1 MKSGPSSSQS
11 GKERVASSPAAGS
24 QSSHLSWQC
33 YRASI
38 FHRNKSSSGVCPVG
52 MAKVSSSFVDLS
64 SPKPVFWHTVGTD
77 IVKNE
82 VRHCQMFT
90 LSLSSKYSQ
99 NLNCNFMLPVGRHW
113 LWACTLLLY
122 HHYL

>member
-52 MAKVSSSFVDLS
+52 MAKVSSSLVDYLHQNQCFS
-64 SPKPVFWHTVGTD
+64 IQLV
-77 IVKNE
+77 
-82 VRHCQMFT
+82 QT
-90 LSLSSKYSQ
+90 LQ
-99 NLNCNFMLPVGRHW
+99 E
-113 LWACTLLLY
+113 
-122 HHYL
+122 